1 MLTLAQLIAKLE
13 ISVPVL
19 LHIQEEDG
27 SHTLHLY
34 GGQVVIVAPGDA
46 ATPDLAS
53 AAPDLATVVE
63 SVDFSVVEGIGA
75 AATAKLHAAGIRT
88 WDDVA
93 AAADSTL
100 RRTLSTY
107 QLAKLR
113 AWYAAHIRKP

>member
-1 MLTLAQLIAKLE
+1 MPTLAQLIAALE

-34 GGQVVIVAPGDA
+34 GGQVVMVPPGDA
-46 ATPDLAS
+46 